1 MTSNEKEPILAYRCP
16 HCGAGVLSV
25 PGIFSLTGDLL
36 KLKCACGESEL
47 AIERCQGGKI
57 RLTVPC
63 IVCAKPH
70 VFLLGQS
77 SFADRAGG
85 VFRLPCP
92 YTGLDLCFVGEKDA
106 VQTALQEA
114 DDDLLA
120 LMRDAG
126 LEDIEQLHAG
136 DEMLEARQQ
145 DPQVADI
152 LRYALRELDD
162 EGKITCCCQNNAIAD
177 YKFRLHDG
185 EVTVWC
191 EECGASVTL
200 PLAGVTM
207 AEDFLRRDFLELREA
222 EHPEAN

>member
-1 MTSNEKEPILAYRCP
+1 MTLTEKDTIIAYRCP
-16 HCGAGVLSV
+16 RCGAGVLSV

-36 KLKCACGESEL
+36 KLKCSCGESEL
-47 AIERCQGGKI
+47 NIERRSDGRI
-57 RLTVPC
+57 RLAVPC

-70 VFLLGQS
+70 IFVLGQS
-77 SFADRAGG
+77 SFSQRAGG

-92 YTGLDLCFVGEKDA
+92 YTGLDLCFVGGKNA
-106 VQTALQEA
+106 VQDALQEA

-120 LMRDAG
+120 LMREAG

-136 DEMLEARQQ
+136 DEMLEAREQ

-152 LRYALRELDD
+152 VRYALRELND
-162 EGKITCCCQNNAIAD
+162 EGKITCNCQNNAIAD

-185 EVTVWC
+185 KGTVWC
-191 EECGASVTL
+191 EECGATVTL

-207 AEDFLRRDFLELREA
+207 AEDFLQRDSLELS
-222 EHPEAN
+222 

>member
-1 MTSNEKEPILAYRCP
+1 MTLTEKDTTLAYRCP
-16 HCGAGVLSV
+16 RCGAGVLSV
-25 PGIFSLTGDLL
+25 AGIFSLTGDLM

-47 AIERCQGGKI
+47 SIERRSDGKL
-57 RLTVPC
+57 RLAVPC

-77 SFADRAGG
+77 SFAGRADGG

-92 YTGLDLCFVGEKDA
+92 YTGLDLCFVGGKDD

-114 DDDLLA
+114 DDALLA

-136 DEMLEARQQ
+136 DEMLEAREM

-152 LRYALRELDD
+152 VRYALRELDD
-162 EGKITCCCQNNAIAD
+162 EGKITCNCQNNAISD
-177 YKFRLHDG
+177 YQFRLHDG

-191 EECGASVTL
+191 EECGASITL

-207 AEDFLRRDFLELREA
+207 AEDFLQRDSLVLS
-222 EHPEAN
+222 

>member
-1 MTSNEKEPILAYRCP
+1 MTSTEKDTIIAYRCP
-16 HCGAGVLSV
+16 RCGAGVLSV

-47 AIERCQGGKI
+47 NIERQSDGKL
-57 RLTVPC
+57 RLAVPC

-70 VFLLGQS
+70 VFVLAQN
-77 SFADRAGG
+77 SFSRRTGG

-92 YTGLDLCFVGEKDA
+92 YTGLDLCFVGGKDA
-106 VQTALQEA
+106 VQDAIQEA

-120 LMRDAG
+120 LMREAG

-136 DEMLEARQQ
+136 DEMLEAREQ

-152 LRYALRELDD
+152 VRYALRELDD
-162 EGKITCCCQNNAIAD
+162 EGKITCNCQNNAIAD

-207 AEDFLRRDFLELREA
+207 AEDFLQRDSLELS
-222 EHPEAN
+222 